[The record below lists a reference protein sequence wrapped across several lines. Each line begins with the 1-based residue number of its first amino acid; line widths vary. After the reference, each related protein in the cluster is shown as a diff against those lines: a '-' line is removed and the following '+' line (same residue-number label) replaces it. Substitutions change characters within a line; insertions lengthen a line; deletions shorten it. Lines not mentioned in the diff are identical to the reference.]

1 MNHIQ
6 NNKYPKAMRKIILF
20 FIVIISALSCQD
32 SENIEFPQECKK
44 SFKMTA
50 PNGFEINLLETVD
63 YNGNLIEMQF
73 IDDMTGYILGSNN
86 EGGYADIFKT
96 IDGGKTWDKMELISR
111 ELPRNL
117 FFLNA
122 NIGFITFYGSNGNL
136 LKTTDGGESWDELS
150 YNDLTGVMYHLQK
163 DNENNIYSIISD
175 ANSNTFLLKS
185 SDTAESWQVINDSP
199 DLGFDLVTF
208 SFKVYD
214 ENIYISGKN
223 KEILITD
230 LEGNLKS
237 TIQTGIASIWDFE
250 VIDGDD
256 IIVTGTSKTIKSSDG
271 GKNWINIYDKSA
283 RLIDFRNSDEGLMIL
298 NKSYCPSDVYQS
310 NDVIGFTND
319 GGINWIESNPV
330 TNLKSNYSD
339 NKVLSS
345 GKYLILIENSIY
357 ELIRK

>member
-1 MNHIQ
+1 MKN
-6 NNKYPKAMRKIILF
+6 YILF
-20 FIVIISALSCQD
+20 FIVIISVFSCQD
-32 SENIEFPQECKK
+32 SENIELPQDCEISRKI
-44 SFKMTA
+44 TA
-50 PNGFEINLLETVD
+50 PNGFKINLIKTIE
-63 YNGNLIEMQF
+63 YNGNLNEIQF
-73 IDDMTGYILGSNN
+73 VDDMTGYLLGSNDI
-86 EGGYADIFKT
+86 GGNTDIFKT
-96 IDGGKTWDKMELISR
+96 IDGGKTWDNLELV
-111 ELPRNL
+111 PRKIPKNM
-117 FFLNA
+117 FFFND
-122 NIGFITFYGSNGNL
+122 NIGIITIFGSNGNL
-136 LKTTDGGESWDELS
+136 LKTTDGGENWDELS

-163 DNENNIYSIISD
+163 DKENNIYSIISD
-175 ANSNTFLLKS
+175 AKSNTILLKS
-185 SDTAESWQVINDSP
+185 VDTAATWQKINDSP
-199 DLGFDLVTF
+199 NLGFDLVTF

-237 TIQTGIASIWDFE
+237 TIQTGLASIWDFE
-250 VIDGDD
+250 IIDGDN

-283 RLIDFRNSDEGLMIL
+283 RIIDFRNTNEGLMIL

-339 NKVLSS
+339 NIVLSS
-345 GKYLILIENSIY
+345 DKYLILIENSIY

>member
-1 MNHIQ
+1 M
-6 NNKYPKAMRKIILF
+6 KKIVLF

-32 SENIEFPQECKK
+32 SENIELPQECEK
-44 SFKMTA
+44 SFEITA
-50 PNGFEINLLETVD
+50 PKGFKINLLET
-63 YNGNLIEMQF
+63 IEYDGTLMEVQF

-86 EGGYADIFKT
+86 EGGYADLFKT
-96 IDGGKTWDKMELISR
+96 TDGGKKWDDMELILR
-111 ELPRNL
+111 ETPINM
-117 FFLNA
+117 FFLND

-136 LKTTDGGESWDELS
+136 LKTTDGGENWDKLS

-163 DNENNIYSIISD
+163 DKENNIYSIISNI
-175 ANSNTFLLKS
+175 NSNTFLLKS
-185 SDTAESWQVINDSP
+185 SDTTKTWQVINDSP

-214 ENIYISGKN
+214 ENIYISGQN

-230 LEGNLKS
+230 LEGNLKR
-237 TIQTGIASIWDFE
+237 TIQTGIGSIWDFE
-250 VIDGDD
+250 VTDGDN
-256 IIVTGTSKTIKSSDG
+256 IVITGTSKTIKSSDG

-310 NDVIGFTND
+310 NDVIAFTND
-319 GGINWIESNPV
+319 GGINWIESNPA

-339 NKVLSS
+339 HIVLSS
-345 GKYLILIENSIY
+345 GKYLILIDNSIY
-357 ELIRK
+357 ELIGK